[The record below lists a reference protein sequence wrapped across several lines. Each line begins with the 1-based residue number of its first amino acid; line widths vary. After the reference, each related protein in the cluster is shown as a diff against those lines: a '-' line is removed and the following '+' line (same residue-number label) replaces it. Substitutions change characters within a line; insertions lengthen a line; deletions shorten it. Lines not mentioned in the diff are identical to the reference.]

1 MKDFYQVL
9 KENIGDY
16 SGRLDD
22 IVYLAPDFFQLMT
35 RLLDDPRVP
44 RSMRPYLNA
53 AIAYFVVPFDPI
65 PEEAHGPY
73 GYIDDVYVCALTAK
87 KIIDELGDGSVLEE
101 NWEGEESIAK
111 TLEDVLAT
119 DIDEL
124 KEKEEEIL
132 RYLGLE
138 EE

>member
-35 RLLDDPRVP
+35 RLLDDP
-44 RSMRPYLNA
+44 
-53 AIAYFVVPFDPI
+53 PI

>member
-9 KENIGDY
+9 KDNIRDY
-16 SGRLDD
+16 SGKFDD
-22 IVYLAPDFFQLMT
+22 IVYLAPEFFLLMT
-35 RLLDDPRVP
+35 RLLDDSRVP

-87 KIIDELGDGSVLEE
+87 RILDELGDASVLED
-101 NWEGEESIAK
+101 NWEGEEDVSK
-111 TLEDVLAT
+111 TIRDVLGA
-119 DIDEL
+119 DIDILRER
-124 KEKEEEIL
+124 KEEIL
-132 RYLGLE
+132 DYIGLNE
-138 EE
+138 

>member
-9 KENIGDY
+9 KENIADY
-16 SGRLDD
+16 SGKLDD

-87 KIIDELGDGSVLEE
+87 RILDELGDISILEQ
-101 NWEGEESIAK
+101 NWEGEENIAE
-111 TLEDVLAT
+111 TLEDVINS
-119 DIDEL
+119 DIEEL
-124 KEKEEEIL
+124 REKKEEIL
-132 RYLGLE
+132 KYVDLD
-138 EE
+138 